1 MSDDALTMRGPVH
14 GTKDARKVA
23 IGSGVG
29 AVIETYDFIG
39 FGTAAALYFGHAFF
53 PGASP
58 LAGTLASFAT
68 LGVGFAAR
76 PLGGIIGG
84 HLGDK
89 LGRKPVLVA
98 SLIVMG
104 LATFV
109 IGLLP
114 TYAAVGIMAP
124 ILLVTVRII
133 QGIAFG
139 AEWGGAILMSYEHA
153 PWREK
158 GRYTGMVQAGF
169 PVGLLLANLVFLVSV
184 HLPGDWAWRLPFLAS
199 IVLVIV
205 GLIIRAKVPES
216 PVFEDVKEHG
226 DIVKSPIVKVIK
238 EDWRNIVRGIG
249 LRVAETAGYAVS
261 ITYMISYL
269 KNAELATKSETLTA
283 LCIASAIGIFA
294 TMAWARLT
302 DKIGRRTVYVWTC
315 AFAMPVRSADVPAG
329 EHRDLPADHRDLRG
343 GLRRGSELDG
353 RCPGRVVPRAVHG
366 EHPCVGSLTGLPD
379 FGDGVRL
386 HTVHHHAA
394 VRLVRL
400 DRAGAAV
407 QHATPR
413 SVCWRHWSPGRPGGR
428 ASVSWPT
435 RPPPLSPTRPTCTLA
450 ASKGTLM
457 TLTVETG
464 RRQEVAAAAYRMRH
478 HVLNMGEAQGQG
490 YVGQALG
497 AADMLAAVYAD
508 QLRYRADDP
517 HWEGRDRFLLS
528 TGHYAIG
535 LYAALAEA
543 GIIAVDELDSYGSD
557 GSRLPMSG
565 MASYTP
571 GMEISG
577 GSLGHGLTVAVG
589 MALGSAPSGFA
600 VAGDQ
605 LPLRRR
611 TGRGLDV
618 GSGDGRKPSPAGEPD
633 RDGRHQ
639 RAAGRRPHRR
649 RAAHRAGRRQM
660 GGLRLVRPARRR
672 QRRRR
677 AAGRLR
683 RRRRP
688 GAASPEHR
696 RSSCATPG
704 SGAACRCWRTGRKR
718 TSCASTPTNG
728 NSAASNSPPAT
739 QENEQS

>member
-1 MSDDALTMRGPVH
+1 MSDVALSMRGPVH

-114 TYAAVGIMAP
+114 TYAAVGILAP

-133 QGIAFG
+133 QGVAFG

-153 PWREK
+153 PWRQK

-184 HLPGDWAWRLPFLAS
+184 HLPGDWAWRVPFLAS
-199 IVLVIV
+199 IILVIV

-226 DIVKSPIVKVIK
+226 DIVKSPIVQVIK
-238 EDWRNIVRGIG
+238 DDWRNILRGIG
-249 LRVAETAGYAVS
+249 LRIAETAGYAVS

-283 LCIASAIGIFA
+283 LCIASAIGIVA

-302 DKIGRRTVYVWTC
+302 DKIGRRTVYLWTC
-315 AFAMPVRSADVPAG
+315 AFAVPFGVLMFLLVNTGIFLLIIATFVV
-329 EHRDLPADHRDLRG
+329 AY
-343 GLRRGSELDG
+343 GL
-353 RCPGRVVPRAVHG
+353 VQN
-366 EHPCVGSLTGLPD
+366 SL
-379 FGDGVRL
+379 
-386 HTVHHHAA
+386 
-394 VRLVRL
+394 
-400 DRAGAAV
+400 AGAQGAWFPELFT
-407 QHATPR
+407 ANT
-413 SVCWRHWSPGRPGGR
+413 R
-428 ASVSWPT
+428 ASGASLAYQISAMVSGFTPFITTLLFVSFGWIGPALLFST
-435 RPPPLSPTRPTCTLA
+435 YAAIGLLA
-450 ASKGTLM
+450 ALVTRETWGPRERQLADEAAAAAAHPSDHAPRREVRGLSM
-457 TLTVETG
+457 TLTIETG
-464 RRQEVAAAAYRMRH
+464 RRQKVAAAAYRMRH

-497 AADMLAAVYAD
+497 AADMLAGVYAD
-508 QLRYRADDP
+508 QLRYRAEDP

-543 GIIAVDELDSYGSD
+543 GIIDVDELDTYGSD

-589 MALGSAPSGFA
+589 MALGLRHQGSSSRVINFLSDGELDEGSTWEAAMGASHHRLGNLTALVDINALQADGPTAGVLRTEPVADKWAACGWFVRGSTATTSTRCWPPSTTS
-600 VAGDQ
+600 
-605 LPLRRR
+605 P
-611 TGRGLDV
+611 TGA
-618 GSGDGRKPSPAGEPD
+618 PSPA
-633 RDGRHQ
+633 R
-639 RAAGRRPHRR
+639 
-649 RAAHRAGRRQM
+649 
-660 GGLRLVRPARRR
+660 
-672 QRRRR
+672 
-677 AAGRLR
+677 
-683 RRRRP
+683 
-688 GAASPEHR
+688 R

-704 SGAACRCWRTGRKR
+704 SGAGCRCWKTARKR

-728 NSAASNSPPAT
+728 SPAATN
-739 QENEQS
+739 